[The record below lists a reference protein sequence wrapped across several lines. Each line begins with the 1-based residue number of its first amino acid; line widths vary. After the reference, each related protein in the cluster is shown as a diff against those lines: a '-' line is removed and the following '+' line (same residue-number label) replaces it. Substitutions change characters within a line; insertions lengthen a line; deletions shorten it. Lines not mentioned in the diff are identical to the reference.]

1 MTTTTLSNII
11 VKIGG
16 FTNGMTIADVTTRA
30 VKITEFYEPL
40 KKNIHA
46 FTWDGD
52 PFKLK
57 GSTLDEERGTPACFT
72 HALTI
77 LKKNF
82 PTIPFVAAKRED
94 QLNKLASD
102 YQYTTKHGSIEVG
115 CEKTFGP
122 LRGVAKLGDKHS
134 LDLHT
139 RCLNVLTAPADI
151 HWAKLGVEN
160 IMFWK
165 NMGFDVH
172 YVTIGGGRVV
182 SKELEQIGEKLSLL
196 WRLPTS
202 RLSPTTGD
210 PPEVVPF
217 QFESKDPILNIA

>member
-1 MTTTTLSNII
+1 MATTTLQNII

-16 FTNGMTIADVTTRA
+16 FTNGMTIAEVTERA
-30 VKITEFYEPL
+30 LQIAEFYEPFQ
-40 KKNIHA
+40 KKIHA

-52 PFKLK
+52 PFKLS
-57 GSTLDEERGTPACFT
+57 GSTLDEARGTPACFT
-72 HALTI
+72 HALGI
-77 LKKNF
+77 IRKRL

-94 QLNKLASD
+94 QLNKLTAD
-102 YQYTTKHGSIEVG
+102 YLHTTKHGSVETG
-115 CEKTFGP
+115 CETTFGP
-122 LRGVAKLGDKHS
+122 LQVVAKMGDKRT
-134 LDLHT
+134 LDLKSN
-139 RCLNVLTAPADI
+139 CLNVLTAPAEI

-182 SKELEQIGEKLSLL
+182 SQELEQIGEHLDLL
-196 WRLPTS
+196 WRLPTV
-202 RLSPTTGD
+202 RLSPTEGK

-217 QFESKDPILNIA
+217 HFESKNPRYNFA